1 MRDVTQSE
9 ITQLG
14 ISGYS
19 CGGLT
24 VDDENV
30 YKARFLNHECPM
42 CSNKTTVYTKW
53 DGLDSTPES
62 CCHGCGEIFS
72 GLPKL

>member
-1 MRDVTQSE
+1 MREATQSE
-9 ITQLG
+9 ITSLG

-19 CGGLT
+19 CDDLT
-24 VDDENV
+24 YHDDGT
-30 YKARFLNHECPM
+30 YKARFTYHECPM
-42 CSNKTTVYTKW
+42 CSKKTIIYTKW